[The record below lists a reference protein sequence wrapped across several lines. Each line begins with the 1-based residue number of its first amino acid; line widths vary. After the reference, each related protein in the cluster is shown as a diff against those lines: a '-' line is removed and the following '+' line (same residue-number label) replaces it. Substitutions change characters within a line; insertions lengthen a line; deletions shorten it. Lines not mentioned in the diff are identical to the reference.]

1 MKAMLLAFAAT
12 AVIAVGA
19 YYTLHEIGYSAES
32 QTSGADVRLG
42 E

>member
-1 MKAMLLAFAAT
+1 MLLAFAAT

-19 YYTLHEIGYSAES
+19 YYALHEVGYSAEE

>member
-1 MKAMLLAFAAT
+1 MKTMLLAFAAT

-19 YYTLHEIGYSAES
+19 NYALHEIGYSAQD
-32 QTSGADVRLG
+32 QTSGADVRLD